1 MLKLF
6 EYNNSSNLL
15 AVLNN
20 AREVKI
26 LREINGA
33 YTLSFNCP
41 ADEKADFACTV
52 GGRCCESGDLIQEN
66 VLLPK
71 PKRGDILAV
80 LVTGAYNYS
89 MASNYNRV
97 ARPPVVVIRGG
108 EDKLAVRRE
117 RFEDLIACDI

>member
-41 ADEKADFACTV
+41 ADEKADFIRV
-52 GGRCCESGDLIQEN
+52 NRLVECEGQLFRIM
-66 VLLPK
+66 K
-71 PKRGDILAV
+71 I
-80 LVTGAYNYS
+80 
-89 MASNYNRV
+89 
-97 ARPPVVVIRGG
+97 
-108 EDKLAVRRE
+108 VR
-117 RFEDLIACDI
+117 IYYIH